1 MLVWVTVDE
10 TSTTGD
16 SPLTVTVSCSPPTV
30 EFEVETGGAVHL
42 HDHAVAGLGRE
53 PGEFE
58 RHRVAARRQ
67 AGQRVQPL
75 LGAHRGA

>member
-30 EFEVETGGAVHL
+30 SS
-42 HDHAVAGLGRE
+42 RS
-53 PGEFE
+53 
-58 RHRVAARRQ
+58 RRVVRLTCTTTPS
-67 AGQRVQPL
+67 RVWVVNPVSSN
-75 LGAHRGA
+75 ATV